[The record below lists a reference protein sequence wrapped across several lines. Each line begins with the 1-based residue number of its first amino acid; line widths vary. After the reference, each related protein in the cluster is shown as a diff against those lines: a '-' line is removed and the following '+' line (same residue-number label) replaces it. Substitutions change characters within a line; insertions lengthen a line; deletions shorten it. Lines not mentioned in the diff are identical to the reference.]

1 MGWTTILRAAG
12 PLFLAALLAACAGLP
27 GAGPNPAPEPLKPV
41 MPEVELPRG
50 AFFTVNASGVNRLD
64 DAAFA
69 RLTRGAAYVLFG
81 EGHAVTCDHGVQARA
96 LRAMAGAGRAPVVG
110 LEMVPVDKEPVLE
123 QFSRGRIPVDTLEKA
138 VDWPGVWGYPF
149 DAYRP
154 VFETAAE
161 LGLPVAALNLPKAVV
176 RSLSAKGVEGLT
188 PEEAAWMPYQLIPP
202 PPSQRESLAEDFE
215 VHRYFRT
222 MGRVHGPGGAGA
234 AAEVAGQGEAAAA
247 PDPDAE
253 REKARF
259 FTVQAAWDSKM
270 AESAVETRNKYDKPV
285 AVLAGGGHVEYGWG
299 IASRLL
305 GLDPGAPILLVM
317 PWRGSGP
324 VDPTVADVFFHCP
337 ETHSSRLGFMLEA
350 RDKSALVV
358 EVRPDSPADK
368 AGFLAGDLVTAAGGE
383 PVDGLWSLHS
393 AAAKARVEG
402 RPLVFSVQ
410 RGDQRLEISMTVET
424 GGPDPGK

>member
-1 MGWTTILRAAG
+1 MAWTTILRAAG
-12 PLFLAALLAACAGLP
+12 PLFLAALLAACAGMAGG
-27 GAGPNPAPEPLKPV
+27 GANPAPEPLKPV
-41 MPEVELPRG
+41 VPEVEIPRG

-69 RLTRGAAYVLFG
+69 RLARGAAYVLLG
-81 EGHAVTCDHGVQARA
+81 EGHAVTCDHGAQARA
-96 LRAMAGAGRAPVVG
+96 LRAMAGTGRAPAVG

-123 QFSRGRIPVDTLEKA
+123 QFSRGRIPLDALEKA
-138 VDWPGVWGYPF
+138 VDWPGVWGFPF

-154 VFETAAE
+154 VFETTVE
-161 LGLPVAALNLPKAVV
+161 LGLPVTALNLPKAVV
-176 RSLSAKGVEGLT
+176 RSLAAKGVEGLT

-202 PPSQRESLAEDFE
+202 PSGQRESLAADFE
-215 VHRYFRT
+215 VHRHFRT
-222 MGRVHGPGGAGA
+222 MGRVHGQGEAGA
-234 AAEVAGQGEAAAA
+234 AGAGEDQGGAAAA
-247 PDPDAE
+247 PDPETE

-259 FTVQAAWDSKM
+259 FAVQAAWDSKM
-270 AESAVETRNKYDKPV
+270 AESAVEARNKYDKPV

-317 PWRGSGP
+317 PWRGDGP
-324 VDPTVADVFFHCP
+324 VDPMVADVFFHCP

-350 RDKSALVV
+350 RDKNALVV
-358 EVRPDSPADK
+358 EVRPGSPADT

-383 PVDGLWSLHS
+383 PVDGLWSLHT

-402 RPLVFSVQ
+402 RPLVFGVQ
-410 RGDQRLEISMTVET
+410 RDGRSLELSMPVEA
-424 GGPDPGK
+424 GGPDTGK